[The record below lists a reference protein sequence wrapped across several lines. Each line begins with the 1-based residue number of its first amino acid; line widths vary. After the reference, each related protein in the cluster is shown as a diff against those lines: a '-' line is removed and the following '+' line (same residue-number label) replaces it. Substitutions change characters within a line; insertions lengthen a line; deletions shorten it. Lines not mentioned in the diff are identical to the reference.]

1 VKRSLSPWGQV
12 CGAHAVAILIFTW
25 PLALSPASAIW
36 GDRFDAWSTLW
47 LIDHLGQNLT
57 SLSLST
63 DALLFPLGYD
73 LRGFGHVGLQLLGAP
88 LVALGLPVVL
98 VFNGLLF
105 LSFFATSLATHALG
119 LRLGRSHWA
128 GLLAAGLFVYSPMF
142 FGEMRAGCIELV
154 SCWFLPLQAL
164 LLLRLCDEPGWGR
177 AKWVALNLGS
187 TALFN
192 WYYTL
197 FTGMFTVAFALW
209 RAVQGGSNRNRTLG
223 WIGAAVALAAVSNLP
238 LVSAIR
244 RQAPPRP
251 PISAEQF
258 SESNWAEAYRLTN
271 GEAPLSELTTEALA
285 LQEALQVPINS
296 TSLANF
302 IQAGFGPNPLES
314 TPGALAL
321 AFGLFGL
328 IAAGRRSTGWACIGG
343 FFALL
348 TLGPFLQVDATPP
361 IPAWSIPWPLPYL
374 HLYND
379 LPFFSM
385 AYRPYRLGV
394 VVVLCLAAM
403 AALGLSRMSP
413 RAARWIGLAGFLAAA
428 SQPHWH
434 REIGLLASTEIPSG
448 YDELRDLP
456 EGAVLELPL
465 HYQPLS
471 TANARVQYFQVAHG
485 KPLVN
490 CNELLLTGD
499 LARFRDHVQGN
510 GFLQVA
516 LDLGRA
522 EPPFEFTG
530 ADLLDLREEGVR
542 WVVFHKRFQGA
553 DPRVEGDSGGAN
565 RPAAAAM
572 TMLRTALGSPR
583 IESEDLLVFEI
594 PDDVVASK
602 QFHITDDGLLP
613 IPLAAA
619 AVSLPVFITESGLSL
634 PAEKGTVR
642 GFTTWARAPEDTTL
656 TLVADHSDAIEIQLS
671 SRQWTWIETA
681 FSPAPALGWSLE
693 TEGTA
698 RVELD
703 RPAFLRGG
711 LR

>member
-1 VKRSLSPWGQV
+1 MKRSLSPWGWV
-12 CGAHAVAILIFTW
+12 CAAHALAILAFTW
-25 PLALSPASAIW
+25 PLVLSPATAIW

-57 SLSLST
+57 SPSLST

-88 LVALGLPVVL
+88 FVALGVPVAG

-119 LRLGRSHWA
+119 LRLGQSHWA

-164 LLLRLCDEPGWGR
+164 LLLRLCDEPGWRR
-177 AKWVALNLGS
+177 AKWVALNLGT

-197 FTGMFTVAFALW
+197 FTGMFTMAFALW
-209 RAVQGGSNRNRTLG
+209 RAVQGGSNRNQTLG
-223 WIGAAVALAAVSNLP
+223 WISAAVALAALSNLP

-258 SESNWAEAYRLTN
+258 SEANWAKAYRLTN
-271 GEAPLSELTTEALA
+271 GEAPLSELTTDALS

-328 IAAGRRSTGWACIGG
+328 IAAGRRARGWAWIGG

-361 IPAWSIPWPLPYL
+361 IPAWSTPWPLPYL
-374 HLYND
+374 HLYNHV
-379 LPFFSM
+379 PFFSM
-385 AYRPYRLGV
+385 AYRPYRLVV
-394 VVVLCLAAM
+394 VVVLCLAAL
-403 AALGLSRMSP
+403 AALGLSRMPP
-413 RAARWIGLAGFLAAA
+413 RAGRWLGVAGFLAAA
-428 SQPHWH
+428 TQPHWH
-434 REIGLLASTEIPSG
+434 KEIGPLSSTEFPSG

-471 TANARVQYFQVAHG
+471 TANARVQYYQVAHG

-516 LDLGRA
+516 LDLGRSQ
-522 EPPFEFTG
+522 PPFEFTG
-530 ADLLDLREEGVR
+530 ADLLALRSDGVR

-553 DPRVEGDSGGAN
+553 DPRVEGDPGVDTG
-565 RPAAAAM
+565 
-572 TMLRTALGSPR
+572 
-583 IESEDLLVFEI
+583 DLLIFEI
-594 PDDVVASK
+594 PDTVAASRQFRLTADDV
-602 QFHITDDGLLP
+602 LP
-613 IPLAAA
+613 IPLPVADL
-619 AVSLPVFITESGLSL
+619 SLPAFIPASGISL
-634 PAEKGTVR
+634 PAEKSTVQ
-642 GFTTWARAPEDTTL
+642 GFTTWARSEEDATL
-656 TLVADHSDAIEIQLS
+656 SLNAEHSDALEIPLLAKK
-671 SRQWTWIETA
+671 WTWVEA
-681 FSPAPALGWSLE
+681 RFPPAPAVGWSLA
-693 TEGTA
+693 TEDTA

-703 RPAFLRGG
+703 RPAFSRGEQP
-711 LR
+711 

>member
-1 VKRSLSPWGQV
+1 
-12 CGAHAVAILIFTW
+12 
-25 PLALSPASAIW
+25 
-36 GDRFDAWSTLW
+36 
-47 LIDHLGQNLT
+47 
-57 SLSLST
+57 
-63 DALLFPLGYD
+63 
-73 LRGFGHVGLQLLGAP
+73 
-88 LVALGLPVVL
+88 
-98 VFNGLLF
+98 
-105 LSFFATSLATHALG
+105 
-119 LRLGRSHWA
+119 
-128 GLLAAGLFVYSPMF
+128 
-142 FGEMRAGCIELV
+142 
-154 SCWFLPLQAL
+154 
-164 LLLRLCDEPGWGR
+164 
-177 AKWVALNLGS
+177 
-187 TALFN
+187 
-192 WYYTL
+192 
-197 FTGMFTVAFALW
+197 
-209 RAVQGGSNRNRTLG
+209 
-223 WIGAAVALAAVSNLP
+223 
-238 LVSAIR
+238 
-244 RQAPPRP
+244 
-251 PISAEQF
+251 
-258 SESNWAEAYRLTN
+258 
-271 GEAPLSELTTEALA
+271 
-285 LQEALQVPINS
+285 
-296 TSLANF
+296 
-302 IQAGFGPNPLES
+302 
-314 TPGALAL
+314 
-321 AFGLFGL
+321 
-328 IAAGRRSTGWACIGG
+328 
-343 FFALL
+343 
-348 TLGPFLQVDATPP
+348 
-361 IPAWSIPWPLPYL
+361 
-374 HLYND
+374 
-379 LPFFSM
+379 
-385 AYRPYRLGV
+385 
-394 VVVLCLAAM
+394 
-403 AALGLSRMSP
+403 MSP

-499 LARFRDHVQGN
+499 LASFRDHVQGN

-594 PDDVVASK
+594 PDDVAPSK
-602 QFHITDDGLLP
+602 QFHITDDDLLP

-619 AVSLPVFITESGLSL
+619 ALSLPAFITEAGLPL

-698 RVELD
+698 MVELD

-711 LR
+711 RR